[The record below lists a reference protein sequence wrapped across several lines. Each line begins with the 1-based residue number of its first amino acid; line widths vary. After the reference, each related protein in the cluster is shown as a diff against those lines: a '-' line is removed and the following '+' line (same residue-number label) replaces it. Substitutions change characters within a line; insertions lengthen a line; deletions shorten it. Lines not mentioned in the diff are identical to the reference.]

1 MNGRTDSVTATYG
14 EYLIEF
20 SKMKTA
26 TRFVQL
32 ICNKF
37 ALFPYMHRKKV
48 VGRSLVWLHSTFFF
62 VFQKSTAIASTA
74 SAALLRAGVIIY
86 LAKKPLP
93 IQKWLRKQIESL
105 NIHSK

>member
-1 MNGRTDSVTATYG
+1 MNGRTDLVTAAYG

-48 VGRSLVWLHSTFFF
+48 VGRSLVWLHSTFF
-62 VFQKSTAIASTA
+62 VFQKRTAIASTA
-74 SAALLRAGVIIY
+74 SAALLRAGVITY

-93 IQKWLRKQIESL
+93 IQKWLRKQIELL

>member
-1 MNGRTDSVTATYG
+1 MTATYG

-48 VGRSLVWLHSTFFF
+48 VARSVVWLHTTFF
-62 VFQKSTAIASTA
+62 VFQKRTDIASIDST
-74 SAALLRAGVIIY
+74 ALLRAGVIIY